1 MRLSRQG
8 ARRAKGTPLRTYFTF
23 PNAHERR
30 TIMAKAKSVSAKTS
44 ESTEEKKER
53 PRATRNDRPKYEAP
67 AGYEKQSDDVVGFWD
82 PAIGPIHFIP
92 TGGRLFDGSIEPHK
106 PSALIVGKLVDATDL
121 VTRDDEVIA
130 AQPGEQI
137 GVWAK
142 PGMSAV
148 KNLAGVKVF
157 MYEDGELDTGKPNPM
172 KIYEVLSRG
181 KGKPL
186 PVSDSRKKSKST
198 THFLT
203 TDTTIEKSAP
213 ARESGEDEDESFD
226 TGSFD
231 S

>member
-1 MRLSRQG
+1 
-8 ARRAKGTPLRTYFTF
+8 
-23 PNAHERR
+23 
-30 TIMAKAKSVSAKTS
+30 MAKAKSVAAKTT
-44 ESTEEKKER
+44 ESTEPKPER
-53 PRATRNDRPKYEAP
+53 QRATRSNTPKYEAP

-82 PAIGPIHFIP
+82 PSIGPIHFIP
-92 TGGRLFDGSIEPHK
+92 TGARLFDGNLEAHK

-181 KGKPL
+181 KGRPL
-186 PVSDSRKKSKST
+186 PVTDSRKKSKAT

-203 TDTTIEKSAP
+203 TDTSVEKP
-213 ARESGEDEDESFD
+213 QPTREPGDDSDEDDGIPF
-226 TGSFD
+226 G
-231 S
+231 